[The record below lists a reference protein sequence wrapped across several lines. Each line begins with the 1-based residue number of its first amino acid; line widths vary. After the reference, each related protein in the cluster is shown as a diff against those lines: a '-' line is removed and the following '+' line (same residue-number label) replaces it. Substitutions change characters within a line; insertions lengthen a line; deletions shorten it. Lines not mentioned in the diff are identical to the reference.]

1 MARPKKNAAV
11 KPAAKTIKEKK
22 TEAVQAKEAKV
33 EEVKAEEVQTEEV
46 KVETSVETSA
56 DVEAVVVDVPVDSKK
71 TTAKKTTARKTT
83 AKKET
88 EVKIYI
94 QHGCDTEVSEYIEK
108 AKTLSEVKSPKT
120 VNIYI
125 KPEDNKVYYVVD
137 DVNGDFDL
145 F

>member
-1 MARPKKNAAV
+1 MQNLSGGVRFTWKD
-11 KPAAKTIKEKK
+11 AKSSGYCTFQKQRMDEIEKK
-22 TEAVQAKEAKV
+22 
-33 EEVKAEEVQTEEV
+33 VKAEIKSGKKMIIKEV
-46 KVETSVETSA
+46 
-56 DVEAVVVDVPVDSKK
+56 K